1 MVGRIINND
10 WDIYLKPLFKADFYK
25 RLTEFLEL
33 QTSKNITIFP
43 AKDKIFKAFELSN
56 FADTKVIILGQD
68 PYHNEGQAHGLS
80 FSVPDGVKIPPS
92 LANIYKELELD
103 LNIKPNTNG
112 NLKRWAEQGVLLL
125 NSTLTVE
132 KNSPGS
138 HAKTPWI
145 DFTDLVIEQLSNNK
159 QNLVFLLWGI
169 NAQQKAKL
177 IDTNKHLI
185 LATSHPSP
193 FSAYKGFFGCKHF
206 SKTNEYLKKHKL
218 QQINW

>member
-112 NLKRWAEQGVLLL
+112 NLKRWAKQGVLLL

-138 HAKTPWI
+138 HAKTPWV

-185 LATSHPSP
+185 LTTSHPSP
-193 FSAYKGFFGCKHF
+193 FSAYKGFFGSKHF
-206 SKTNEYLKKHKL
+206 SKTNEYLKTHKL

>member
-10 WDIYLKPLFKADFYK
+10 WDIYLEPLFKADFYK

-206 SKTNEYLKKHKL
+206 SKTNEYLKTHKL